1 MIILIKIMVK
11 IMIMLK
17 LKLKI
22 IAIDGLQNR
31 KLKFRIYIQA
41 KILNLSKCV
50 TVN

>member
-11 IMIMLK
+11 IMIM